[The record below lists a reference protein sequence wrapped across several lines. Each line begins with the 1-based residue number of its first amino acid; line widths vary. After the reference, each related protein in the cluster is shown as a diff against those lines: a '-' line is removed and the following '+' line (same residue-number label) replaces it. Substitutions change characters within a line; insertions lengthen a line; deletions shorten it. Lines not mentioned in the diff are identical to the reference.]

1 MILDVIVA
9 VIIIFTMVQG
19 YRRGFLRTFLP
30 TLGWFI
36 GLAAAFFC
44 SPKLKTLLVEHTTL
58 YQSVYNAVSEK
69 VSTTLSPAEMQ
80 STLPTIVQEFVSKL
94 TDTLSGSIATGI
106 SDFLFTVLAF
116 LLLALGIKWIIF
128 IIFSL
133 PSKRKGGNGLPG
145 LFNGLMGLLFGLIK
159 GLVIVFILLALLL
172 PVASLVEPKYLTLL
186 LDNLDHSKIA
196 IELYNNNLILLIV
209 RDFMY

>member
-1 MILDVIVA
+1 
-9 VIIIFTMVQG
+9 MVQG
-19 YRRGFLRTFLP
+19 YRRGFVRTFLP

-36 GLAAAFFC
+36 GLGAAFFC
-44 SPKLKTLLVEHTTL
+44 SPKLKTLIVENTTL

-80 STLPTIVQEFVSKL
+80 GTLPTIVQEFVSKL

-133 PSKRKGGNGLPG
+133 PSRRKGGTGLPG

-172 PVASLVEPKYLTLL
+172 PVASLAEPKYLTLL
-186 LDNLDHSKIA
+186 LDNLEHSRIA